1 MKAIYYTKQDLG
13 VKVISK
19 VKQVNDTLFSTTLN
33 NLDNGVFFTLK
44 PIDFPK
50 DNQVYARDFYD
61 RESKRYC
68 ISNYS
73 NTIEKF
79 VKGDKVVYINFEF

>member
-1 MKAIYYTKQDLG
+1 MKAINYTKQDLG

-19 VKQVNDTLFSTTLN
+19 VEKVNDTLFSTTLN
-33 NLDNGVFFTLK
+33 NLDSNVFFTLK

-50 DNQVYARDFYD
+50 DNQVYTRDFYD
-61 RESKRYC
+61 RESKKYC

-73 NTIEKF
+73 NTTERF
-79 VKGDKVVYINFEF
+79 VKGDKLVYINFEF